1 MFIPFPEVHVPM
13 QGLDE
18 VKLPLMVPICQQ
30 FDAARIEDPAG
41 YLTQALERSI
51 PAPEQFA
58 GKRIAVTVGSRGI
71 PALAEMVKAICDA
84 LKR

>member
-30 FDAARIEDPAG
+30 FDAVRIEDPAG
-41 YLTQALERSI
+41 YLTHALERSI
-51 PAPEQFA
+51 LLPSNLQANVSP
-58 GKRIAVTVGSRGI
+58 
-71 PALAEMVKAICDA
+71 
-84 LKR
+84 

>member
-41 YLTQALERSI
+41 YLT
-51 PAPEQFA
+51 
-58 GKRIAVTVGSRGI
+58 
-71 PALAEMVKAICDA
+71 
-84 LKR
+84 